1 MCTFEFQT
9 RTRLIFGEGAIDRLG
24 RLARE
29 LGFRRPLLVAD
40 HGLQASG
47 HVAEATISLAGAGIE
62 PAGHDTA
69 VCVELVE
76 VHEPFIGSLLTFEPV
91 VLSQ

>member
-1 MCTFEFQT
+1 MCAPWTLNPGT
-9 RTRLIFGEGAIDRLG
+9 T
-24 RLARE
+24 
-29 LGFRRPLLVAD
+29 
-40 HGLQASG
+40 
-47 HVAEATISLAGAGIE
+47 AGAGIE